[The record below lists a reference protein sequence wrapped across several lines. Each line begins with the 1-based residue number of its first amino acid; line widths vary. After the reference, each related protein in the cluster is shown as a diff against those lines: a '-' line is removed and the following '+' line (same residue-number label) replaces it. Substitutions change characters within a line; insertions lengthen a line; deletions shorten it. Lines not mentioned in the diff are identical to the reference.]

1 MTFLSAEKLNY
12 SGRQMHAEKEQQQD
26 PLVGRV
32 NAAQFLAPN
41 KTIQDY
47 QESVLSGRSFQPVCS
62 TQAMKCPTTQA
73 YPGIVYLLMVMPLD
87 AYRGTLGGE
96 T

>member
-1 MTFLSAEKLNY
+1 MLS
-12 SGRQMHAEKEQQQD
+12 EKEQQQD

-47 QESVLSGRSFQPVCS
+47 QESVLVGRSFPPVCS
-62 TQAMKCPTTQA
+62 PQSMKCPTTLT
-73 YPGIVYLLMVMPLD
+73 YPGMRSLLMF
-87 AYRGTLGGE
+87 T
-96 T
+96 